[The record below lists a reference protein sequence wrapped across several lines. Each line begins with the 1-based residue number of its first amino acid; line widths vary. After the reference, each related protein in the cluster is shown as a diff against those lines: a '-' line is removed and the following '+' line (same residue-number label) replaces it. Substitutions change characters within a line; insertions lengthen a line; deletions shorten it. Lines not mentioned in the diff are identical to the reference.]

1 MKSERKYLTALGA
14 WALAFGCSVGW
25 GAFVMPGGT
34 FLPIAGPV
42 GSALG
47 LCIGGA
53 VMLILAVNYGYLMN
67 RFPDSGGTY
76 SYTKTAFGYD
86 HGFLSAWFLI
96 LTYVAI
102 IWANATALPLIAR
115 TVLGGTFQFG
125 FDYEIAGFHVWF
137 GEIMLAV
144 GSLVLAALIC
154 LYRKRAERWQ
164 IVMAV
169 VLLGGVVIC
178 FIAAMLKADG
188 SRVFQPP
195 FAPGAGEFGGTFTI
209 FALAPWAYV
218 GFESISHSA
227 AEARFD
233 LRRSFRIMAVAV
245 ICAAAAYSLLV
256 LLAVTALPEGC
267 ADWTDYVGRLGSFD
281 GLAAQPTFHAAGA
294 AMGRAGVVLLSAA
307 AFGGIVTGLIGNYV
321 ALSRLLCAL
330 SDDGMFPK
338 WLGVKD
344 RNLAPRRAIL
354 CILAVSAVLPFF
366 GRTAIS
372 WIVDVTTVGATIAY
386 AFASASAWKLA
397 KETGDAKHE
406 VFGLVGMIAAV
417 LFALEFLIPNVV
429 SIKTLSTE
437 SYLILAVWSIG
448 GFLYFRFFIR
458 RDREGRLGRSIVAW
472 VVLLALIIFTSSV
485 WMDQTAENAL
495 SQSTADIQV
504 HLEENGGQIDEA
516 FLASESA
523 KTEHALRV
531 SSLR

>member
-169 VLLGGVVIC
+169 VLLGGVVISGALGLC
-178 FIAAMLKADG
+178 GLRVDLSFGGRGQVRSAALVPDHG
-188 SRVFQPP
+188 SRSHLRGCGLQP
-195 FAPGAGEFGGTFTI
+195 AGPACGNST
-209 FALAPWAYV
+209 
-218 GFESISHSA
+218 
-227 AEARFD
+227 ARR
-233 LRRSFRIMAVAV
+233 LRR
-245 ICAAAAYSLLV
+245 L
-256 LLAVTALPEGC
+256 
-267 ADWTDYVGRLGSFD
+267 D
-281 GLAAQPTFHAAGA
+281 GLCRKA
-294 AMGRAGVVLLSAA
+294 R
-307 AFGGIVTGLIGNYV
+307 
-321 ALSRLLCAL
+321 
-330 SDDGMFPK
+330 
-338 WLGVKD
+338 
-344 RNLAPRRAIL
+344 
-354 CILAVSAVLPFF
+354 
-366 GRTAIS
+366 
-372 WIVDVTTVGATIAY
+372 
-386 AFASASAWKLA
+386 
-397 KETGDAKHE
+397 
-406 VFGLVGMIAAV
+406 
-417 LFALEFLIPNVV
+417 
-429 SIKTLSTE
+429 
-437 SYLILAVWSIG
+437 
-448 GFLYFRFFIR
+448 
-458 RDREGRLGRSIVAW
+458 
-472 VVLLALIIFTSSV
+472 
-485 WMDQTAENAL
+485 
-495 SQSTADIQV
+495 
-504 HLEENGGQIDEA
+504 HL
-516 FLASESA
+516 
-523 KTEHALRV
+523 
-531 SSLR
+531 

>member
-169 VLLGGVVIC
+169 VLLGGVV
-178 FIAAMLKADG
+178 
-188 SRVFQPP
+188 
-195 FAPGAGEFGGTFTI
+195 T
-209 FALAPWAYV
+209 
-218 GFESISHSA
+218 
-227 AEARFD
+227 
-233 LRRSFRIMAVAV
+233 AV
-245 ICAAAAYSLLV
+245 
-256 LLAVTALPEGC
+256 P
-267 ADWTDYVGRLGSFD
+267 
-281 GLAAQPTFHAAGA
+281 
-294 AMGRAGVVLLSAA
+294 
-307 AFGGIVTGLIGNYV
+307 
-321 ALSRLLCAL
+321 
-330 SDDGMFPK
+330 
-338 WLGVKD
+338 
-344 RNLAPRRAIL
+344 
-354 CILAVSAVLPFF
+354 LPFSHWRP
-366 GRTAIS
+366 GLM
-372 WIVDVTTVGATIAY
+372 W
-386 AFASASAWKLA
+386 ASSRSL
-397 KETGDAKHE
+397 
-406 VFGLVGMIAAV
+406 
-417 LFALEFLIPNVV
+417 
-429 SIKTLSTE
+429 
-437 SYLILAVWSIG
+437 
-448 GFLYFRFFIR
+448 IR
-458 RDREGRLGRSIVAW
+458 RQRPGSICGARSGSW
-472 VVLLALIIFTSSV
+472 
-485 WMDQTAENAL
+485 L
-495 SQSTADIQV
+495 SQSSVQPQPTACW
-504 HLEENGGQIDEA
+504 
-516 FLASESA
+516 SC
-523 KTEHALRV
+523 LR
-531 SSLR
+531 